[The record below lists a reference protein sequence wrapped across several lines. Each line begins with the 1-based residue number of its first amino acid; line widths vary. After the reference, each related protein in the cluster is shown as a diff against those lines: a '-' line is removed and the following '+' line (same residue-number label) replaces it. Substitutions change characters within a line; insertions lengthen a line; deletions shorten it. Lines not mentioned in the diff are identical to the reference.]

1 MTGPGAQSRFV
12 AGHAARW
19 PEEVAAADARRL
31 ALLALD
37 TWAIAH
43 HARRRGVGAAGADAA
58 ALALPGAAPVWG
70 GGTAEPRSAA
80 FLNGSAAEALDFQE
94 VLIDGRNNGHAAVV
108 IVPALFA
115 LAHREGTGAA
125 EVLRGLRAAFEA
137 NVVLA
142 RTLGRGHRAG
152 TPGFRTTALV
162 APLAAALAGGLMAG
176 GADLAGRAL
185 SIAAATLPAGLL
197 AAMAPGGGDF
207 SVDKDLSVG
216 FSARHALEAVLLAQA
231 GAAGPSDALAGPR
244 GWAASYGFGTEEPER
259 LEAPPG
265 SVDLGAYALKL
276 YPVNFGAQCAVRLAL
291 DLAGGAAPDGIA
303 RAVVSVKTSSAESLS
318 TRALPTHVAARFSL
332 PYAVASALA
341 RGRSVLA
348 DFDDA
353 AIADPQVRALM
364 DRVEIRGDDALER
377 AHLARGVFPARLEL
391 HLADGTVRRG
401 GLDAPQEGL
410 SAGAIEAAFAAK
422 LRALV
427 PADAEPL
434 LAALDAAGPGGVI
447 ARLLR

>member
-1 MTGPGAQSRFV
+1 
-12 AGHAARW
+12 
-19 PEEVAAADARRL
+19 
-31 ALLALD
+31 
-37 TWAIAH
+37 
-43 HARRRGVGAAGADAA
+43 
-58 ALALPGAAPVWG
+58 
-70 GGTAEPRSAA
+70 
-80 FLNGSAAEALDFQE
+80 
-94 VLIDGRNNGHAAVV
+94 
-108 IVPALFA
+108 
-115 LAHREGTGAA
+115 
-125 EVLRGLRAAFEA
+125 
-137 NVVLA
+137 
-142 RTLGRGHRAG
+142 
-152 TPGFRTTALV
+152 
-162 APLAAALAGGLMAG
+162 
-176 GADLAGRAL
+176 
-185 SIAAATLPAGLL
+185 
-197 AAMAPGGGDF
+197 MAPGAGDF

-216 FSARHALEAVLLAQA
+216 FSARHALEAVLLAKA
-231 GAAGPSDALAGPR
+231 GAAGPSEALTGPR

-265 SVDLGAYALKL
+265 AVDLGAYALKL

-291 DLAGGAAPDGIA
+291 DLAGGAAPDAIT
-303 RAVVSVKTSSAESLS
+303 RAVVSVKSSSAESLS

-332 PYAVASALA
+332 PYAVASALV

-353 AIADPQVRALM
+353 AIADPRVRALM

-410 SAGAIEAAFAAK
+410 PAGAVEAAFAGK

-427 PADAEPL
+427 PAEAEPL
-434 LAALDAAGPGGVI
+434 LAALDAGGPGGVI